1 MKYAGVRW
9 WNERKG
15 EGERERRGAETLD
28 GEMGL
33 WSEDLQEAGELVS
46 SVPGDSTWGFRAQ
59 RWECTWRA
67 CRMGVAAGQEAHEA
81 TVPGTTWKAA
91 AGF

>member
-9 WNERKG
+9 WNGRKG

-33 WSEDLQEAGELVS
+33 WSKDLQEAGELVS

-59 RWECTWRA
+59 VGVYLAGVSDGGGSRA
-67 CRMGVAAGQEAHEA
+67 GG
-81 TVPGTTWKAA
+81 P
-91 AGF
+91 